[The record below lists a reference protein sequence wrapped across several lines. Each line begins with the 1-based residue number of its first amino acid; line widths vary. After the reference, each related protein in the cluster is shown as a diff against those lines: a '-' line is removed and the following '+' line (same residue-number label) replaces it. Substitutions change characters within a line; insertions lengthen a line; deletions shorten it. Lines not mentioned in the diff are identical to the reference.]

1 MAKTNCP
8 HCQLQLEQPKTDI
21 DMHWCERCNTPLIA
35 CEPMPGEMKWWYMG
49 WDTDTEGYG
58 NGLWCTAQFANLC
71 DIFGQEICDEFSSLT
86 RDSNEVMDYLVQY
99 WQVPAH
105 LEDKL
110 MYEVVDQKG
119 IYQQIKGAVDWLA
132 NVNKKGND
140 R

>member
-8 HCQLQLEQPKTDI
+8 HCQLLLEQPKTDV

-35 CEPMPGEMKWWYMG
+35 CEDNTGALTGWWYMG

-58 NGLWCTAQFANLC
+58 NELWCTTMFA
-71 DIFGQEICDEFSSLT
+71 DVCDEF
-86 RDSNEVMDYLVQY
+86 VMMRHSHVDQLCADLNGY
-99 WQVPAH
+99 WRVPAH
-105 LEDKL
+105 LQDELWCAMKAEGGNRHWPKL
-110 MYEVVDQKG
+110 V
-119 IYQQIKGAVDWLA
+119 KGAVDWLA

>member
-1 MAKTNCP
+1 
-8 HCQLQLEQPKTDI
+8 
-21 DMHWCERCNTPLIA
+21 
-35 CEPMPGEMKWWYMG
+35 
-49 WDTDTEGYG
+49 
-58 NGLWCTAQFANLC
+58 LC